1 MRAISLLTA
10 HFLERS
16 CTCFGRGRVLQTS
29 GSQVQRPASW
39 LYIQMHKEPTCQAK
53 RKQLGCSTT
62 GGIYGK
68 RETNAFLTPCSEAN
82 FRWPLQRKKTS
93 SSVSQLSEG
102 LELPRFLPCCQLPLA
117 AGLWPCVL
125 LCSLALFPSNS
136 SFLLVFS
143 RPGLLLSASLV
154 SFSFVLSASVDCL

>member
-29 GSQVQRPASW
+29 GSQVQRSASW

-62 GGIYGK
+62 GGMYGK
-68 RETNAFLTPCSEAN
+68 RETNAFSTPCSETN
-82 FRWPLQRKKTS
+82 FRWPLRRKKTS

-117 AGLWPCVL
+117 A
-125 LCSLALFPSNS
+125 ALFPSNS

-143 RPGLLLSASLV
+143 RPGLLLAASLV